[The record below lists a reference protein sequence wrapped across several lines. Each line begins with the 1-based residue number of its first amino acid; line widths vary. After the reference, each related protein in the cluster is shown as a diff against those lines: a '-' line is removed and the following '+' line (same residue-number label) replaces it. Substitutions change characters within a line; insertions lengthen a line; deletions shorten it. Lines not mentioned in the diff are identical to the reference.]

1 MTAVRMILRL
11 VLIALAAACV
21 AACSDS
27 TLTELDVVPEAPEPY
42 VLESINGQAL
52 PVEMRDDA
60 SGRTLVTKGEL
71 SLGGNTF
78 WQKITLNDISPS
90 GIVTVRES
98 VTEGTFTV
106 ASGGR
111 LHFRASTGTEWD
123 GNVQTGWVFY
133 SFAGNSGPVS
143 FAFRKL

>member
-1 MTAVRMILRL
+1 MTVVRRLLRL
-11 VLIALAAACV
+11 VPIALAAFA
-21 AACSDS
+21 AACSDA
-27 TLTELDVVPEAPEPY
+27 TLTEFDAVPSVPEPY
-42 VLESINGQAL
+42 ALETINGQAL
-52 PVEMRDDA
+52 PMEMRNDA
-60 SGRTLVTKGEL
+60 SGRVLVAKGEL

-78 WQKITLNDISPS
+78 WQKITLNDVSPS
-90 GIVTVRES
+90 GIVSVRES

-111 LHFRASTGTEWD
+111 IHFRSSAGTEWD
-123 GNVQTGWVFY
+123 GNAQTGWIFY